1 VTGYQVDTDY
11 LYGYANQV
19 EMNRAFALA
28 TLARY
33 GGTHLTNFDRFT
45 GLFEPAQWIP
55 EFFANQVNG
64 KLFPALNDLMAYVFK
79 QLNATADAYD
89 TADRN
94 ARHKVVAAGVWNPDG
109 RDVGG
114 GFNPFPAE
122 EEPRKPAASLGFTDG
137 AEINPKVPDDP
148 HMTEWVEGKLEDLLG
163 KPVELIKKFTGYDI
177 IAEWAPVVLGDWGAA
192 YRVAD
197 AWTEVAHSLRAIG
210 ADLEGGLNLLT
221 PAWTAGDG
229 SGAAAT
235 FGRFAHD
242 KFGAIPVFAE
252 LADAV
257 NEAVKV
263 PAIYY
268 EGVIK
273 NAFWVIEYFGVRF
286 KAVAKKISKA
296 FKDLTVNPKT
306 WIDLGEEVWGIVED
320 YIEFVKTTFE
330 ALKTC
335 VQLIIQMG
343 ELAIEVIDLVA
354 VTLEWKLGG
363 S

>member
-1 VTGYQVDTDY
+1 MTGYQVDTDY
-11 LYGYANQV
+11 LYGYASQV
-19 EMNRAFALA
+19 EANRAGGVA
-28 TLARY
+28 TLIAY
-33 GGTHLTNFDRFT
+33 GGTHLVNFDRFN

-55 EFFANQVNG
+55 ELFANQVNG
-64 KLFPALNDLMAYVFK
+64 RVLPALDGLLTYVAE
-79 QLNATADAYD
+79 QLTQTAMSYD
-89 TADRN
+89 MADRN
-94 ARHKVVAAGVWNPDG
+94 AKHKVVAAGVWQG
-109 RDVGG
+109 GGG
-114 GFNPFPAE
+114 GFDPLPTE
-122 EEPRKPAASLGFTDG
+122 EETRADPAALGFTGG
-137 AEINPKVPDDP
+137 AAVDPKPPNDP

-177 IAEWAPVVLGDWGAA
+177 IAEWTPVILGDWGAG
-192 YRVAD
+192 YRIAD

-210 ADLEGGLNLLT
+210 ADLDGGLNLLT
-221 PAWTAGDG
+221 ANWTAADG
-229 SGAAAT
+229 GGAAAG
-235 FGRFAHD
+235 FARFAHD
-242 KFGAIPVFAE
+242 KLGAVPVFAE

-257 NEAVKV
+257 SEAVRV

-286 KAVAKKISKA
+286 KAVAKKIGKA

-306 WIDLGEEVWGIVED
+306 WADLGAELWGVVED

-335 VQLIIQMG
+335 VQLIVQMG
-343 ELAIEVIDLVA
+343 KLAIEVIDLVA

-363 S
+363 N

>member
-1 VTGYQVDTDY
+1 MTGYQVNTDY
-11 LYGYANQV
+11 LYGYAGQV
-19 EMNRAFALA
+19 EANRAGGVA
-28 TLARY
+28 TLISY

-55 EFFANQVNG
+55 ELFANQING
-64 KLFPALNDLMAYVFK
+64 RVFPALDALLTYIAE
-79 QLNATADAYD
+79 QLTETAMSYD
-89 TADRN
+89 MADRN
-94 ARHKVVAAGVWNPDG
+94 AKHKVVAAGVWQ
-109 RDVGG
+109 GG
-114 GFNPFPAE
+114 GLGGGDFDPFPTDE
-122 EEPRKPAASLGFTDG
+122 DTRQDPATLGFTTG
-137 AEINPKVPDDP
+137 AAVNPKVPDDP
-148 HMTEWVEGKLEDLLG
+148 HMTEWVEEKLEDLLG

-177 IAEWAPVVLGDWGAA
+177 IAEWTPVILGDWGAG
-192 YRVAD
+192 YRIAD

-210 ADLEGGLNLLT
+210 ADLDGGLNLLT
-221 PAWTAGDG
+221 SHWTAADG
-229 SGAAAT
+229 GGAAAT
-235 FGRFAHD
+235 FARFAHD
-242 KFGAIPVFAE
+242 KTGAVTVFAE

-257 NEAVKV
+257 SEAVKV
-263 PAIYY
+263 PALYY

-306 WIDLGEEVWGIVED
+306 WIDLGEELWGIIED
-320 YIEFVKTTFE
+320 YIEFIKTTFE

-363 S
+363 N